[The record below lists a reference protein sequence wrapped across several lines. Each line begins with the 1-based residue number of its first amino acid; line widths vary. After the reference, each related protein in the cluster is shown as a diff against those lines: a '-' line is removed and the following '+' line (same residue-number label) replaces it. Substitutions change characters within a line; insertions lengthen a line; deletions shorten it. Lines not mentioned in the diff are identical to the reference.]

1 MSSLV
6 ESICTGIDRT
16 VHAPI
21 QQAPQRKLE
30 PSLFGSYETAKP
42 VEVVEGPNRTNK
54 CLYCSPAAKCML
66 DEDTDGVWIAQCG
79 IVHTHFASEDM
90 SARTFAGDTT
100 VDKDKRTHTSVITD
114 DERRQL
120 VHIVAE
126 QIPGANAH
134 VLWLANTRLNQCT
147 VWLEFVRDERPGSFW
162 LTPSEVKKARL
173 ALKAACTQWAKE
185 GGDDAAFGSPVFWAI
200 GLVMEMV
207 AQRVAGYTMPTQEQ
221 CDLVS
226 LEGLHAYFR
235 AHKGQAMVTEESEFG
250 ATKARGKGTVGQAA
264 VNEVKRRKARFDE
277 LGQGRQSK
285 MATLSNLLIR
295 SHVLPNPD
303 PTAPEEEEW
312 LGLSAVVTALQK
324 PVLMVRAPW
333 DKRGGAP
340 HLILVK
346 KVHNTPDAVIT
357 AEKAALR
364 RKAVAASKA
373 EAAAKVEAEA
383 AATNAEAAAAAVDDG
398 SDSDAEMMA
407 ELRAEATPA
416 PEVKDE
422 AEAPLPL
429 APVVPLAPAP
439 AAEDDSPVSDEDIP
453 EAFGLDEDEESIW
466 EDVVTSAYSEEDEKR
481 RMEAAEAAAAAAAPV
496 DVTPSRCV
504 PVKRKSLKGPLKKAG
519 YLAVLRSSQFHQ
531 DDAKSNAFFRRW
543 QKESK
548 EWRIAQETKL
558 SNRKNAAQLKARAKA
573 KREADKLARAEAEVN
588 RHAERLECRG
598 WNQLMR
604 QGAEQERQENRSRGG
619 VFIEPSDEVVDKKS
633 NFIPPIRLVQAPI
646 KIKVTAKR
654 KAEAMEMLKEAEEVD
669 YWLPCSMCN
678 IMRQLPSGSL
688 KPKRNAW
695 MECEQVGEQCG
706 KKKRQRA

>member
-1 MSSLV
+1 
-6 ESICTGIDRT
+6 
-16 VHAPI
+16 
-21 QQAPQRKLE
+21 
-30 PSLFGSYETAKP
+30 
-42 VEVVEGPNRTNK
+42 
-54 CLYCSPAAKCML
+54 
-66 DEDTDGVWIAQCG
+66 
-79 IVHTHFASEDM
+79 
-90 SARTFAGDTT
+90 
-100 VDKDKRTHTSVITD
+100 
-114 DERRQL
+114 
-120 VHIVAE
+120 
-126 QIPGANAH
+126 
-134 VLWLANTRLNQCT
+134 
-147 VWLEFVRDERPGSFW
+147 
-162 LTPSEVKKARL
+162 
-173 ALKAACTQWAKE
+173 
-185 GGDDAAFGSPVFWAI
+185 
-200 GLVMEMV
+200 MEMV

-285 MATLSNLLIR
+285 MATLSQLLAR
-295 SHVLPNPD
+295 SHVWANPD

-466 EDVVTSAYSEEDEKR
+466 EDVVTSPRTPKKMRSGAWRRWRRRRRRRRRWRLPRRGAFRSSESPSRVRSR
-481 RMEAAEAAAAAAAPV
+481 RPGTWRSCARRSFTRTTQR
-496 DVTPSRCV
+496 VTPSFAGG
-504 PVKRKSLKGPLKKAG
+504 KGRARSG
-519 YLAVLRSSQFHQ
+519 ALR
-531 DDAKSNAFFRRW
+531 RR
-543 QKESK
+543 
-548 EWRIAQETKL
+548 
-558 SNRKNAAQLKARAKA
+558 
-573 KREADKLARAEAEVN
+573 
-588 RHAERLECRG
+588 RG
-598 WNQLMR
+598 
-604 QGAEQERQENRSRGG
+604 
-619 VFIEPSDEVVDKKS
+619 
-633 NFIPPIRLVQAPI
+633 
-646 KIKVTAKR
+646 
-654 KAEAMEMLKEAEEVD
+654 
-669 YWLPCSMCN
+669 
-678 IMRQLPSGSL
+678 
-688 KPKRNAW
+688 
-695 MECEQVGEQCG
+695 
-706 KKKRQRA
+706 